1 MKLSLFSN
9 VLLASMLVFAA
20 SCGKDSK
27 KSHNDNLYG
36 YYNPYI
42 AGQAPSAQGQTAINN
57 LTAYINGVE
66 TNSSLVGAVNVVKS
80 VYSCKTKDLLG
91 ISFLPLNYCSTSQ
104 SSAYKYATPGQT
116 RLSMNPELGT
126 LLTPPAGYTLGN
138 VVQYG
143 TAYAS
148 VIQVEHY
155 MNSGSGIDT
164 VQYTV
169 ELNRHA
175 IVNPTIKKDTAAQ
188 RIEQVVSPQI

>member
-1 MKLSLFSN
+1 M
-9 VLLASMLVFAA
+9 FAA

-27 KSHNDNLYG
+27 KHGDNNNLYG

-42 AGQAPSAQGQTAINN
+42 AGQSPSASGQGAINN
-57 LTAYINGVE
+57 LNSYINAVE
-66 TNSSLVGAVNVVKS
+66 VNQSVVGAINVVKS

-91 ISFLPLNYCSTSQ
+91 ISFLPYNYCSTSQ

-116 RLSMNPELGT
+116 RLAQNPELGG

-143 TAYAS
+143 S
-148 VIQVEHY
+148 IIQVEHY
-155 MNSGSGIDT
+155 TNNGSGIDT

-175 IVNPTIKKDTAAQ
+175 ISNPTIKKDTAAQ
-188 RIEQVVSPQI
+188 RIEQVVYPQI